1 MCEIFK
7 LFIFLIMIDLFLSV
21 RHSCNFKIL
30 FLFLGKK
37 PQTGEN
43 NPSFL
48 KKIKRNFH
56 KAPKSGTISQ
66 FPPLI
71 YKEPWR
77 STEKWLPICCS
88 SVSSQNVM
96 KNQVKQCKSLQTAE
110 RRHCTHRSP
119 HTSLHESL

>member
-1 MCEIFK
+1 
-7 LFIFLIMIDLFLSV
+7 MIDLFLSV

-66 FPPLI
+66 FPPLNLFT
-71 YKEPWR
+71 KNLGEVLR
-77 STEKWLPICCS
+77 SGFLYAVP
-88 SVSSQNVM
+88 
-96 KNQVKQCKSLQTAE
+96 L
-110 RRHCTHRSP
+110 
-119 HTSLHESL
+119 